1 DGTVRFKEGAKVL
14 SGPTAVVDGQ
24 ASFATSAL
32 SLGFHTITAEYTP
45 GSALGTASSATVS
58 QHVVVTASI
67 GNVSVTEGNSGST
80 PAIFTVS
87 LSQASPETVTMNY
100 ATADGSATVAG
111 FDYAA
116 ASGGLTFA
124 PGQTSKTI
132 AVNVTG
138 DTKPEFNETCFVNL
152 SNVANAIATASQA
165 TGTIV
170 NDDAGTVV
178 DQAAVTQSI
187 TRGANRL

>member
-1 DGTVRFKEGAKVL
+1 
-14 SGPTAVVDGQ
+14 
-24 ASFATSAL
+24 SAL
-32 SLGFHTITAEYTP
+32 GLGSHTITAQYSPGTP
-45 GSALGTASSATVS
+45 LGTSSSASVS

-67 GNVSVTEGNSGST
+67 ANVTVTEGNSGAT

-100 ATADGSATVAG
+100 ATADGTATIAG

-116 ASGGLTFA
+116 ASGPLTFT

-132 AVNVTG
+132 TVNVTG
-138 DTKPEFNETCFVNL
+138 DTKPEFNETFAVNL
-152 SNVANAIATASQA
+152 SNVTNAIASAPQA

-178 DQAAVTQSI
+178 DAAAVVQSI
-187 TRGANRL
+187 TKGA